1 MVSDNYLDA
10 PQLPPAIF
18 LMGPTAAGKT
28 DLAVELV
35 QRCACEIISVDSAL
49 IYKDMN
55 IGSAKPDA
63 QTLALAPHHL
73 INIRDPLEA
82 YSAACFRADA
92 LELMAQITA
101 RGKVPLLVG
110 GTMMYY
116 KALMEGL
123 APLPASEPTLRE
135 QLEQEIQDH
144 GLLAMHHRLCEIDPV
159 AGARINQAD
168 PQRITRAMEVFLLSG
183 ETLTSHWARQKQQ
196 QLPYQITSIGVWP
209 EDRAVL
215 HKRIEQRFESMLA
228 QGFEQEVLSLM
239 ARKDLHLDLPSMR
252 CVGYRQMWQHLSGDY
267 DYATMQHKGIVATRQ
282 LAKRQLTWLRSWPQL
297 HTFDSLDA
305 KLTFNVLQLFDR
317 IER

>member
-1 MVSDNYLDA
+1 VNDTPLKA
-10 PQLPPAIF
+10 PKLPPAIF

-35 QRCACEIISVDSAL
+35 QRRACEIISVDSAL
-49 IYKDMN
+49 IYQHMD

-73 INIRDPLEA
+73 INICDPLEA
-82 YSAACFRADA
+82 YSAARFRADA
-92 LELMAQITA
+92 LRLMAQITA
-101 RGKVPLLVG
+101 SGKVPLLVG

-123 APLPASEPTLRE
+123 APLPASEPILR
-135 QLEQEIQDH
+135 QGLEQEIQEH
-144 GLLAMHHRLCEIDPV
+144 GLLAMHQRLCGIDPV
-159 AGARINQAD
+159 AGARISAAD
-168 PQRITRAMEVFLLSG
+168 PQRITRAMEVFLLTG

-196 QLPYQITSIGVWP
+196 QLPYQVTSIGVWP
-209 EDRAVL
+209 EDRALL
-215 HKRIEQRFESMLA
+215 HQRIEQRFEAMLG
-228 QGFEQEVLSLM
+228 QGFEQEVKSLM

-252 CVGYRQMWQHLSGDY
+252 CVGYRQMWQHLSGEY
-267 DYATMQHKGIVATRQ
+267 DYATMQDKGIVATRQ

-317 IER
+317 IR